1 MKKILFYLMLLCC
14 CPLWLYANP
23 IDAER
28 AKEIASVYVKDSSAP
43 RMVKCALRKN
53 VLATDDQT
61 DSAPFYIFSRGE
73 GQGFVIVSGDD
84 CLPEVLGYTESGDF
98 VESQMPPALL
108 EMLEGYREI
117 VEQAQEQNAP
127 ARIQQRALSGKPNI
141 APMLT
146 THWNQGWPYNNL
158 APERAD
164 GGGRSLTGCVATAAA
179 QVVYYWRKDL
189 PRVSGYDT
197 PTYGYGEPVT
207 MSLPKG
213 TPLKWEL
220 MQNSY
225 GGSTPAEMC
234 DAVATLMYIVGTST
248 WLTYGSSTSG
258 QISNLVNT
266 FSGQFGLSSTC
277 WYKSGNSQ
285 SYWEGLVYDDLA
297 AGRPIVYSGVHPSNG
312 GHAIV
317 LDGYRASDN
326 TFHFNFG
333 WGGQGDG
340 YYTLDDETGVNGFSS
355 QQGMTF
361 RIVPKKMNLA
371 VDIEA
376 NQFLQK
382 TDNVIRVK
390 ITNNSTLDYSGVY
403 LFCLTGSSGP
413 SDITKATRKDEET
426 IIPRGESRII
436 EFKFPASVAGTYQ
449 LYVTNSN
456 LAILDRIS
464 VESVATKADLK
475 LEKMFVE
482 SPFEA
487 DTLLEVD
494 GTQTVLSMKDVYN
507 NNVYVNSTLFNSEE
521 ATYCRPT
528 LKCELFV
535 YDEQTKTF
543 VSHSTRSLANVDY
556 NAGKSSTTSFL
567 FSKLTTGAIY
577 KARMNNLASAG
588 LPSYI
593 DLTTP
598 DSVVY
603 FRVQAPDLVVAS
615 QTDVEYVLSGHW
627 NEQVFENL
635 TKDETICRYDLTNVV
650 GVTSIPSVANENA
663 LFYVAPN
670 QQINGDNIVQ
680 DGVCSNLQLKVGYN
694 FQPREDFYA
703 LNASLQHKQDA
714 GKWTMLV
721 LPFDCAVPEG
731 IMARKINELKVSYVY
746 KCDSVNTI
754 MKSGTPYQCI
764 IGSERASKFS
774 ASKVMVSVQQPN
786 EGTDSVCGTFVN
798 RIATANN
805 YLLDNSDVQYFV
817 QSTDS
822 VIPAFTG
829 YLNYARKVSSQ
840 SYSYKNKDAKTKELA
855 QAIAVAEALAE
866 SNKEVVG
873 EQAYNEFISLI
884 DKACVVLTTQPMLSV
899 LVETIKELNTVSE
912 TYKSMTPPV
921 VIEGLIDKTEL
932 LVNAS
937 FERGNI
943 LGWTVE
949 KQANEVQFGVTQPSS
964 SLANYMCGGDGDY
977 IFYATPSAGKSLDVY
992 QQLTN
997 LENGIYQVRASFAAD
1012 NEGEAVLYAN
1022 DKQLAVVTSAFGPM
1036 YFEDYVLDDIVVTD
1050 GSLKLGI
1057 QGGAKWFKADNFR
1070 LYYKG
1075 VADGI
1080 HVTEKAETQEIRAW
1094 GGAGCI
1100 MVSVSEPT
1108 MLSIYSLDGVLV
1120 KRMEARGMITIH
1132 NLPKGMY
1139 IVNRQKVMVR

>member
-1 MKKILFYLMLLCC
+1 MLLCC
-14 CPLWLYANP
+14 CPLWLHANP
-23 IDAER
+23 IDVER
-28 AKEIASVYVKDSSAP
+28 AKEIASTYVKDSSAP
-43 RMVKCALRKN
+43 RMVKRAMRRN
-53 VLATDDQT
+53 ILATDNQT
-61 DSAPFYIFSRGE
+61 DTAPFYIFSRGE

-127 ARIQQRALSGKPNI
+127 TRIKQRALSDKPNI

-158 APERAD
+158 APLRAD

-225 GGSTPAEMC
+225 GSSTPAEMC

-426 IIPRGESRII
+426 VIPRGESRII

-456 LAILDRIS
+456 LTILDRIS

-475 LEKMFVE
+475 LEKMYVE
-482 SPFEA
+482 SPFET

-507 NNVYVNSTLFNSEE
+507 NNVYVNSTLYNSEE

-528 LKCELFV
+528 LKCELFI
-535 YDEQTKTF
+535 YDEDTKSF

-567 FSKLTTGAIY
+567 FSKLSTGAIY
-577 KARMNNLASAG
+577 K
-588 LPSYI
+588 
-593 DLTTP
+593 
-598 DSVVY
+598 
-603 FRVQAPDLVVAS
+603 
-615 QTDVEYVLSGHW
+615 
-627 NEQVFENL
+627 
-635 TKDETICRYDLTNVV
+635 
-650 GVTSIPSVANENA
+650 
-663 LFYVAPN
+663 
-670 QQINGDNIVQ
+670 
-680 DGVCSNLQLKVGYN
+680 
-694 FQPREDFYA
+694 
-703 LNASLQHKQDA
+703 
-714 GKWTMLV
+714 
-721 LPFDCAVPEG
+721 
-731 IMARKINELKVSYVY
+731 
-746 KCDSVNTI
+746 
-754 MKSGTPYQCI
+754 
-764 IGSERASKFS
+764 
-774 ASKVMVSVQQPN
+774 
-786 EGTDSVCGTFVN
+786 
-798 RIATANN
+798 
-805 YLLDNSDVQYFV
+805 LD
-817 QSTDS
+817 
-822 VIPAFTG
+822 P
-829 YLNYARKVSSQ
+829 L
-840 SYSYKNKDAKTKELA
+840 
-855 QAIAVAEALAE
+855 
-866 SNKEVVG
+866 
-873 EQAYNEFISLI
+873 
-884 DKACVVLTTQPMLSV
+884 
-899 LVETIKELNTVSE
+899 
-912 TYKSMTPPV
+912 
-921 VIEGLIDKTEL
+921 
-932 LVNAS
+932 
-937 FERGNI
+937 
-943 LGWTVE
+943 
-949 KQANEVQFGVTQPSS
+949 
-964 SLANYMCGGDGDY
+964 
-977 IFYATPSAGKSLDVY
+977 
-992 QQLTN
+992 
-997 LENGIYQVRASFAAD
+997 
-1012 NEGEAVLYAN
+1012 
-1022 DKQLAVVTSAFGPM
+1022 
-1036 YFEDYVLDDIVVTD
+1036 
-1050 GSLKLGI
+1050 
-1057 QGGAKWFKADNFR
+1057 
-1070 LYYKG
+1070 
-1075 VADGI
+1075 
-1080 HVTEKAETQEIRAW
+1080 
-1094 GGAGCI
+1094 
-1100 MVSVSEPT
+1100 
-1108 MLSIYSLDGVLV
+1108 
-1120 KRMEARGMITIH
+1120 
-1132 NLPKGMY
+1132 
-1139 IVNRQKVMVR
+1139 